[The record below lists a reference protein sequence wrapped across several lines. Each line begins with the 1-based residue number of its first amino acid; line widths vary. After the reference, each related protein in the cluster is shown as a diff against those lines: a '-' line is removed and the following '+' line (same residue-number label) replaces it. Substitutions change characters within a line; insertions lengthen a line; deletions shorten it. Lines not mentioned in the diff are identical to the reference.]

1 MMRSTLSPRRV
12 SRSASFAALLCLATA
27 CSQTTETAGYSQ
39 PGGSGGDGT
48 GAGAGAS
55 AGTGAGAGSGA
66 GNGAGNGN
74 GGGGG
79 GGTTPDNTI
88 VNTFVAGV
96 TISEIAVYQAV
107 KVDIVKAGAAI
118 TTTNAPIVAG
128 RPGVVRVF
136 ATPGAGYDGR
146 SVTAELRLYSG
157 SSTTATKVIKDTKVV
172 KTGTDTDTT
181 STFNFE
187 IAAADV
193 PAGVK
198 FAVALTDP
206 KGAADATTGAVY
218 PKGGTP
224 AILGAANSGVL
235 KITLVPVQYMADGSG
250 RVPDTSQPQLDAYK
264 KAMMS
269 HYPVTDVQI
278 TVRAP
283 WQSSTKVSA
292 NGSGW
297 STLLNAITNLR
308 QQDGAP
314 DDTYYFAAFS
324 PASSFSTFCGG
335 GCVAGLS
342 TVVTSPQDGP
352 YRASIGLGYSGADAA
367 TTMAHE
373 VGHAH
378 GRNHAPCGGTSGVD
392 PQFPYA
398 GGGIGVNGYDITAKT
413 FISSTTGKDIMGY
426 CTPEWVSDYTYSA
439 FFDRVAYVNGAKA
452 IIGATPGKFHLI
464 TEQPDG
470 TLTGGEQIT
479 LAEQPEVDSQATF
492 TDVSGNVVHSAGA
505 HFIPFD
511 HVDGGFWVVPA
522 GPTKNVSIKGK
533 TLVLP

>member
-1 MMRSTLSPRRV
+1 MTRSTLS
-12 SRSASFAALLCLATA
+12 FAVLLCLATA
-27 CSQTTETAGYSQ
+27 CAQTPETSGYSQ
-39 PGGSGGDGT
+39 PGGSGGGT
-48 GAGAGAS
+48 ANGSDAGAGR
-55 AGTGAGAGSGA
+55 GS

-74 GGGGG
+74 GNGNGNG
-79 GGTTPDNTI
+79 GGTTPDTST

-96 TISEIAVYQAV
+96 TINEIAVYQAV
-107 KVDIVKAGAAI
+107 KVDIVKSGAPVSAA
-118 TTTNAPIVAG
+118 NAPLVAG

-136 ATPGAGYDGR
+136 ATPGSGYDGR
-146 SVTAELRLYSG
+146 SVTAELRLYAGG
-157 SSTTATKVIKDTKVV
+157 STAPIKVIKDTKVV
-172 KTGTDTDTT
+172 KAGTDADTA
-181 STFNFE
+181 STFNFDL
-187 IAAADV
+187 AAADV

-224 AILGAANSGVL
+224 AALGVANSGVL

-250 RVPDTSQPQLDAYK
+250 RVPDTSQQQVDAYK
-264 KAMMS
+264 QVMMT
-269 HYPVTDVQI
+269 HYPVTDVKI

-283 WQSSTKVSA
+283 WQSSTRVSP

-297 STLLNAITNLR
+297 SSLLSAVTNLR

-314 DDTYYFAAFS
+314 DDEYYFAAFS
-324 PASSFSTFCGG
+324 PASSFDSFCQG

-342 TVVTSPQDGP
+342 TVVTSPQDGS
-352 YRASIGLGYSGADAA
+352 YRASIGLGYTGVDAA

-378 GRNHAPCGGTSGVD
+378 GRSHAPCGGTSGVD

-398 GGGIGVNGYDITAKT
+398 GGGIGVNGYDILAKA
-413 FISSTTGKDIMGY
+413 FISSGSGKDIMGY

-439 FFDRVAYVNGAKA
+439 FFDRVAYVNGAKS
-452 IIGATPGKFHLI
+452 IIGGRPGTFRLI

-470 TLTGGEQIT
+470 TLTGGEQIS
-479 LAEQPEVDSQATF
+479 LGDQPEVESQASF
-492 TDVSGNVVHSAGA
+492 TDERGTVVHSAGA

-511 HVDGGFWVVPA
+511 HVDGGFWVVPE

>member
-1 MMRSTLSPRRV
+1 MRSTLS
-12 SRSASFAALLCLATA
+12 FALLLCLATA
-27 CSQTTETAGYSQ
+27 CTQTTETAADSL
-39 PGGSGGDGT
+39 PAGSGSGT
-48 GAGAGAS
+48 GAGAGAG
-55 AGTGAGAGSGA
+55 AGTGAGADGGSGA

-74 GGGGG
+74 GSGGGNG
-79 GGTTPDNTI
+79 GGTTPDPSI

-107 KVDIVKAGAAI
+107 KVDVVKAGAAV
-118 TTTNAPIVAG
+118 TKTNAPIVAG

-136 ATPGAGYDGR
+136 ATPGSGYDGR
-146 SVTAELRLYSG
+146 SVTAELRLYVG
-157 SSTTATKVIKDTKVV
+157 SAATPTKVIKDTKVV
-172 KTGTDTDTT
+172 KVGTDADTA

-224 AILGAANSGVL
+224 ALLGAANSGVL
-235 KITLVPVQYMADGSG
+235 KVTLVPVQYMADGSG
-250 RVPDTSQPQLDAYK
+250 RKPDTSQPQLDAYK
-264 KAMMS
+264 KEMLS

-283 WQSSTKVSA
+283 WQSSTKVSP

-297 STLLNAITNLR
+297 STLLSAVTNLR
-308 QQDGAP
+308 QQDGAA
-314 DDTYYFAAFS
+314 DDEYYFAAFS
-324 PASSFSTFCGG
+324 PASSFNTFCQG

-342 TVVTSPQDGP
+342 TVVTSPQDGS
-352 YRASIGLGYSGADAA
+352 YRASIGLGYSGVDAA

-378 GRNHAPCGGTSGVD
+378 GRSHAPCGGTSGVD

-398 GGGIGVNGYDITAKT
+398 SGGIGVNGYDITAKT
-413 FISSTTGKDIMGY
+413 FISTATGKDIMGY
-426 CTPEWVSDYTYSA
+426 CSPEWVSDYTYSA
-439 FFDRVAYVNGAKA
+439 FFDRVAYVNGAKS
-452 IIGATPGKFHLI
+452 IIGATPGRFHLI

-479 LAEQPEVDSQATF
+479 LAEQPEIESQATF
-492 TDVSGNVVHSAGA
+492 TDEGGTVVHSAGA

-522 GPTKNVSIKGK
+522 GPTKHVRIKGK